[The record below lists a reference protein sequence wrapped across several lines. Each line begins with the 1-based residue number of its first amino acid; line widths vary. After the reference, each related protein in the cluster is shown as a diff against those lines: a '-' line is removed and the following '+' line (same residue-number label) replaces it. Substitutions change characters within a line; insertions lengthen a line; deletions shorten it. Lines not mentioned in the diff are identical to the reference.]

1 MIELLNG
8 LYGGKGADTIIIT
21 GLHTN
26 ICDRHSSYD
35 AFTRGFKIIV
45 AEDGVEAFTE
55 EEHLSGLE
63 YIRRM
68 YGADIKKIKEIIEF
82 FKQNGQDLK

>member
-1 MIELLNG
+1 
-8 LYGGKGADTIIIT
+8 
-21 GLHTN
+21 LHTN

-55 EEHLSGLE
+55 EEHRSGLE
-63 YIRRM
+63 YIKRM
-68 YGADIKKIKEIIEF
+68 YGADIKKIEEIVEI
-82 FKQNGQDLK
+82 FKRNRVKIKRNSQNQK